1 MVKLVYT
8 YALGAY
14 ASRRAGS
21 SPVSGTNQAV
31 YRKAAAMAVF
41 IALIAILCR
50 KDCELLWDIDI
61 LHNTAIIEVYS
72 DTGNSN
78 GEIPKKNP
86 FFCYL
91 FFFLYSILFFTSG
104 LSKKSTYLGVNGRY
118 KEEVEWRFG
127 ANSLAKRPFSTRYLT
142 IL

>member
-1 MVKLVYT
+1 MLVQVQSRAPNKLFIE
-8 YALGAY
+8 
-14 ASRRAGS
+14 
-21 SPVSGTNQAV
+21 
-31 YRKAAAMAVF
+31 KAAVMAVF

-50 KDCELLWDIDI
+50 KDCELLRDIDI
-61 LHNTAIIEVYS
+61 LHNTDIIEAYS

-104 LSKKSTYLGVNGRY
+104 LSRKSTYLGVNGRY
-118 KEEVEWRFG
+118 KEEVE
-127 ANSLAKRPFSTRYLT
+127 
-142 IL
+142 